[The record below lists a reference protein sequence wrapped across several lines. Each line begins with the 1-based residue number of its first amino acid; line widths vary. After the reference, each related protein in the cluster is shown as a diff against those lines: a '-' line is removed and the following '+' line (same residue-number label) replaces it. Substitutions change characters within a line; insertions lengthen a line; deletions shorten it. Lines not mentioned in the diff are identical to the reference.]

1 MSSSLSGIILN
12 TSLTSHH
19 MSWGKFSRT
28 LHVLNEDIVDEIQL
42 KARTQQRHH
51 RVYSEMADYS
61 VVSFR

>member
-42 KARTQQRHH
+42 KART
-51 RVYSEMADYS
+51 
-61 VVSFR
+61 

>member
-19 MSWGKFSRT
+19 MSWASLAEH

-61 VVSFR
+61 VVS